1 MAWSVD
7 GSAVLAAI
15 TVAGQNKERIEIL
28 MGMKPNY
35 AFLS

>member
-7 GSAVLAAI
+7 GSAALATI
-15 TVAGQNKERIEIL
+15 TVAGQNKERVEIL

-35 AFLS
+35 AFFS